1 MSKNPLFPYDNY
13 KELSLDNFRKE
24 ECIEEFRVEKNDLPV
39 LADALGVPP
48 VFRCS
53 ERSVFDGM
61 E

>member
-1 MSKNPLFPYDNY
+1 MSKSSLFPYDNY
-13 KELSLDNFRKE
+13 KEFSLDNFSKRMHRRI
-24 ECIEEFRVEKNDLPV
+24 CVEKNDLPV
-39 LADALGVPP
+39 LADALVVPH